1 MFTDNCCGQL
11 DSEAYLQPDDSSL
24 HSFTLGESAWICTLF
39 CANWCVSP
47 QLPSEGQQQLLQ
59 SAATT
64 MASLQL
70 RTILKGQVFAKQ
82 LCLFVGF
89 VPLLKKRGTS
99 VGGMY
104 SLTVSA
110 PAAIPSERAQS
121 NKPDAFTWIAKLCVW
136 ILSQSNT
143 SGWCCEM
150 LIILRGRI
158 RKKNC
163 AGDFC

>member
-1 MFTDNCCGQL
+1 MTAAYTLLPWESQHEYALFSVQTD
-11 DSEAYLQPDDSSL
+11 
-24 HSFTLGESAWICTLF
+24 
-39 CANWCVSP
+39 VSP

-64 MASLQL
+64 MACLQL

-89 VPLLKKRGTS
+89 VPLLNKRGTS

-104 SLTVSA
+104 SLTFSA

-121 NKPDAFTWIAKLCVW
+121 NKPDAFTWIAKLRVW

-143 SGWCCEM
+143 SG
-150 LIILRGRI
+150 
-158 RKKNC
+158 
-163 AGDFC
+163 

>member
-1 MFTDNCCGQL
+1 MTAAYTLLPWESQHEYALFSVQTD
-11 DSEAYLQPDDSSL
+11 
-24 HSFTLGESAWICTLF
+24 
-39 CANWCVSP
+39 VSP

-104 SLTVSA
+104 SLTFSA

-143 SGWCCEM
+143 SG
-150 LIILRGRI
+150 
-158 RKKNC
+158 
-163 AGDFC
+163 